1 MRFNS
6 KVFVVTGGTGG
17 LGGAVSRRLLDEG
30 ARVHVTWIVATEAD
44 AFKVSLGAA
53 ADSCVL
59 HQLDILDEEDVIAF
73 VAELFAAEGRID
85 GLCNLVGGYVGSMS
99 VIDTDLAR
107 WDFLLNL
114 NVRTALTMCKHI
126 VPHMLAGGAGK
137 IVNVSARRAHQGA
150 AGLSAYS
157 ASKAAV
163 LRFTEAL
170 AAEVLHNN
178 VQVNAILPSTIDTAQ
193 NRAASPNADYSD
205 WVSPDDIA
213 AVVAYLCSP
222 EADIITGAGIP
233 VYGRA

>member
-1 MRFNS
+1 
-6 KVFVVTGGTGG
+6 
-17 LGGAVSRRLLDEG
+17 
-30 ARVHVTWIVATEAD
+30 
-44 AFKVSLGAA
+44 
-53 ADSCVL
+53 
-59 HQLDILDEEDVIAF
+59 
-73 VAELFAAEGRID
+73 
-85 GLCNLVGGYVGSMS
+85 
-99 VIDTDLAR
+99 
-107 WDFLLNL
+107 
-114 NVRTALTMCKHI
+114 MCKHI
-126 VPHMLAGGAGK
+126 VPHMQAGGAGK

-170 AAEVLHNN
+170 AAEALHDN

-193 NRAASPNADYSD
+193 NRAASPDADYSD

-213 AVVAYLCSP
+213 AVVAYLCSS